1 MKNELANMTPARI
14 GVGRAGSR
22 PLTSTMLKFRY
33 DHAAAVDS
41 VYGEVDQSILEE
53 LQLFTV
59 HTQADVDKETYLL
72 RPDYGRLLSDEDRQ
86 TITKKCVAQPTIQ
99 IMVSNG
105 LSAEAVNANVIEV
118 YKQLRMLLEKEKLQV
133 GTPFYV
139 EQGRVS
145 LMDEVGELLQPDIV
159 IYLIGERPGLVTAQS
174 MSAYMC
180 YKPRKT
186 TIESD
191 KNVISNIHQ
200 GGIPPKL
207 AAAQIVTLAK
217 KMLAYEASGIPLVE
231 KVAKSASL

>member
-1 MKNELANMTPARI
+1 MKNELASMTPARI

-86 TITKKCVAQPTIQ
+86 TITQKCVAQPTIQ